1 MAARAARPPW
11 PCVIEANGRWPRR
24 LGGRVVD
31 TAAARP
37 RAAGGPWRA
46 APPPVA
52 TVAGAAARG
61 RVADGHGGWG
71 GRARPPPG
79 GSASRSHAPV
89 SPRFCRAATPRPVV
103 CLCVSCAVAVG
114 VVGSA
119 GCPAQAGYGGT
130 RGACLVLANQSLHVD
145 GIVTLPPCASLRPL
159 SRLPP
164 CPPSRRSTRAFPVFS
179 EEQSRD
185 LQCTA
190 IVWGRYCIP
199 ATLDGLLAAVH
210 VKPVMPQLSWLLF
223 SLLAVNTWPTWLW
236 TRLCDRGSPC
246 AWVLA

>member
-210 VKPVMPQLSWLLF
+210 VKPVMPQLTWLLF
-223 SLLAVNTWPTWLW
+223 SLLAVNTWPTWL
-236 TRLCDRGSPC
+236 
-246 AWVLA
+246 